1 MSSHRQ
7 NYINKMEAKKQARY
21 DAGLLS
27 EKFPTVLGIVIHMIY
42 YHKAENPVLMQRTV
56 NIFPASYA
64 YFHMECMIKTCE
76 GGGFDLKSA
85 ITKQIKQ
92 KKATIKGTMSC
103 KSANKELPTD
113 HGKIDYDVKIKY
125 SRKKLKK

>member
-1 MSSHRQ
+1 
-7 NYINKMEAKKQARY
+7 MEAKKQLRQ

-27 EKFPTVLGIVIHMIY
+27 EKHPTVLGIVIHMTY
-42 YHKAENPVLMQRTV
+42 YHKAENPILMQRTV

-76 GGGFDLKSA
+76 GGGFDLTSV
-85 ITKQIKQ
+85 INKQIKQ
-92 KKATIKGTMSC
+92 KKTSVKGKMSC
-103 KSANKELPTD
+103 KSMNKELPSD
-113 HGKIDYDVKIKY
+113 HGNIDYEIKIKY